1 MSVNTAG
8 STNVGTPVRRI
19 VAINGSAGA
28 YVLISASIFA
38 GYAEVVETPSEP
50 YAGGAFVGQG
60 LNYQR
65 SDENYANTYP
75 LVPGQILQVGD
86 AINKRHSEGVPA
98 MTMADSSVRPATPW
112 FKIISATVTAT
123 AVQVSEWRKQQ

>member
-1 MSVNTAG
+1 MSLNTAG
-8 STNVGTPVRRI
+8 STNLGGPVRRLI
-19 VAINGSAGA
+19 AINGSTGA

-65 SDENYANTYP
+65 SDENYEPHMAQFSPACDQHSRSRDHDN
-75 LVPGQILQVGD
+75 GQGECV
-86 AINKRHSEGVPA
+86 
-98 MTMADSSVRPATPW
+98 
-112 FKIISATVTAT
+112 
-123 AVQVSEWRKQQ
+123 